1 MLREQKSRGARRR
14 FCVTLFALGFALG
27 LSRPEVASAQSGGGS
42 RGAEA
47 RASEFRQR
55 AKTEMEAALGAPI
68 KLNQDAINAAYLSAG
83 WKWGQEERKEWDD
96 AAFRRAFRWGF
107 RIEDLS
113 RVRHKRF
120 TLDSLSAAPI
130 RAGDVSDATPATPP
144 ARKPLTLQPSLIST
158 APEAEDPSLRAE
170 DETRI
175 QQVEAR
181 LAVAQRNMAEI
192 ERRLLALES
201 DVRSA
206 PSADRSA
213 ELRAQIG
220 SLKRMLE
227 ESSSTVSSVEA
238 ELEALTRDISV
249 N

>member
-1 MLREQKSRGARRR
+1 MA
-14 FCVTLFALGFALG
+14 LFALGFALFV
-27 LSRPEVASAQSGGGS
+27 SRREVASAQSSGAS
-42 RGAEA
+42 RSAEA
-47 RASEFRQR
+47 RALEFRQR
-55 AKTEMEAALGAPI
+55 AKSEMEAALGAPL

-83 WKWGQEERKEWDD
+83 WKWGEKERREWDD

-107 RIEDLS
+107 RIEELA

-120 TLDSLSAAPI
+120 TLEALSAAPI
-130 RAGDVSDATPATPP
+130 RAGDGVDATPATPP

-158 APEAEDPSLRAE
+158 APDVEDPSLNAE

-175 QQVEAR
+175 RQVEAR
-181 LAVAQRNMAEI
+181 LAVAQGNMAEI
-192 ERRLLALES
+192 ERRLLALER

-206 PSADRSA
+206 PSADHSA
-213 ELRAQIG
+213 ELRAQVG

-227 ESSSTVSSVEA
+227 ESSRAVSSVEA
-238 ELEALTRDISV
+238 ELQALTREISV

>member
-1 MLREQKSRGARRR
+1 MLREPKGRGAHRR
-14 FCVTLFALGFALG
+14 FCVTLVVLG
-27 LSRPEVASAQSGGGS
+27 LALFVSQREVASAQSSGTS

-47 RASEFRQR
+47 RALEFRQR
-55 AKTEMEAALGAPI
+55 AKSEMEAALGAPL

-83 WKWGQEERKEWDD
+83 WKWGQEERREWDD

-113 RVRHKRF
+113 RVRQTRF
-120 TLDSLSAAPI
+120 SLDSLAAAPI
-130 RAGDVSDATPATPP
+130 RPGDVSDATPETPP

-158 APEAEDPSLRAE
+158 APDTEDPSLSAE

-206 PSADRSA
+206 TSADRSA
-213 ELRAQIG
+213 ELRAQVG

-227 ESSSTVSSVEA
+227 ESSRAVSSVEA
-238 ELEALTRDISV
+238 ELQALTRDISV